1 VVIDA
6 AVHEIV
12 HDIIRR
18 RVARS
23 LSEKELFSEETLG
36 GDGLG
41 LDSIAIAEVLLDCE
55 QRFGVSVVQ
64 LLGERPLTLGRL
76 VAHLEQAARK

>member
-1 VVIDA
+1 MIDA

-12 HDIIRR
+12 RR

-23 LSEKELFSEETLG
+23 LPAGALFPGQSLG

-55 QRFGVSVVQ
+55 QRFGVPMTH
-64 LLGERPLTLGRL
+64 LLDGGPLTLGRMIE
-76 VAHLEQAARK
+76 HLEQAASR